1 VGDGWARK
9 GVGAI
14 RVRERGGRDKGARKG
29 WARKGAGETPAFL
42 NESSRP
48 YPESWVGGRKVVG
61 PCRVR

>member
-14 RVRERGGRDKGARKG
+14 RVRKKG